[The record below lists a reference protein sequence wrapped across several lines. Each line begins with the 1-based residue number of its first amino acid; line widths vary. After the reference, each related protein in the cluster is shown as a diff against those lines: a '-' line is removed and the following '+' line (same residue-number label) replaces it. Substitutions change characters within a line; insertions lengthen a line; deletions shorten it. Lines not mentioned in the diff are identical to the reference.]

1 MQLSNPLAHP
11 FLAPL
16 AWTLAG
22 LFASSLMALL
32 LTVRGQ
38 WRLLNE
44 SVLFQRWRTWLLI
57 APLYSLVVL
66 RGPLAVAIFAS
77 IIATQCARE
86 YARLTA
92 MPVADR
98 VVLFGCALATPLVAL
113 SLPLQQLAYV
123 LLLLPLAASVPVL
136 LGQDTQRGATRLGRM
151 AFGLWYVPLA
161 LSAMVLIAI
170 HRGAGVLLGIGLAV
184 ALSDVGAFTVGK
196 LLRGPRLAPRLS
208 PSKTWTGCLGNV
220 TGAALGLG
228 LLRAFAPEAP
238 FIPLL
243 VVVAVGAAWGDLLE
257 SLLKREARAKDSG
270 AWLSGFGGLLDRVDS
285 LLVVQPLAFVVLQVS
300 A

>member
-1 MQLSNPLAHP
+1 SLWCSAEAASMQLSNPLAHP

-38 WRLLNE
+38 WRPRNAA
-44 SVLFQRWRTWLLI
+44 VLFQTRRAGPPVAPPCLLVGPER
-57 APLYSLVVL
+57 AVCVGFVASL
-66 RGPLAVAIFAS
+66 FAR
-77 IIATQCARE
+77 QGARE
-86 YARLTA
+86 SAGLTA

-98 VVLFGCALATPLVAL
+98 VVLLGCALAMPLVAL

-123 LLLLPLAASVPVL
+123 LLLLPLAASLPVL
-136 LGQDTQRGATRLGRM
+136 LGQDTQRGATRLGRI

-170 HRGAGVLLGIGLAV
+170 HGGAGVLLGIGLAV

-257 SLLKREARAKDSG
+257 SLLKREAGAKDSG
-270 AWLSGFGGLLDRVDS
+270 AWL
-285 LLVVQPLAFVVLQVS
+285 
-300 A
+300 